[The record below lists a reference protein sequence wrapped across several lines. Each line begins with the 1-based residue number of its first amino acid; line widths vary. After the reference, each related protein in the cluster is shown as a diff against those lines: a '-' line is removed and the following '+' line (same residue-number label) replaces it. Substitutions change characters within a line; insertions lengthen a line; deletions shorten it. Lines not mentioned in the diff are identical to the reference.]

1 MNKEWIEIAK
11 LQKVSNLVT
20 EKEYIDEA
28 KKMWEEI
35 FKEYQIDYK
44 FDIVVDTEYE
54 IHNVRTKGQLKK
66 VYLLKAYTTKEC
78 FSQAKRIINEY
89 MEQEIEQVEEQEVE
103 KEDNYETKQEKTA
116 TYFFVAILLIAIIF
130 EIGLIVSTKN
140 EGNGIIEY
148 VIIGILIII
157 ELYGI
162 VRLLKK

>member
-20 EKEYIDEA
+20 QKEYIDEV
-28 KKMWEEI
+28 KKMWEDI
-35 FKEYQIDYK
+35 FKEYKIDYK

-54 IHNVRTKGQLKK
+54 IHRVQLKK
-66 VYLLKAYTTKEC
+66 VYFLKAYTTKEC
-78 FSQAKRIINEY
+78 FSQAKRIIDEY
-89 MEQEIEQVEEQEVE
+89 MAQEIEQVEEQEVE
-103 KEDNYETKQEKTA
+103 KEDNYGTKQERSA

-140 EGNGIIEY
+140 EENGIIEY
-148 VIIGILIII
+148 VIVGILIII